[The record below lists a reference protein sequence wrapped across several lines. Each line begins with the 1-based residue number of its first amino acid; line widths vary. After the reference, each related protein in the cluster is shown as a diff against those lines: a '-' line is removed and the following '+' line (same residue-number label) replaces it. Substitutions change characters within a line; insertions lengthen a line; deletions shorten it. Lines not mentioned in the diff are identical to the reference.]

1 MRKCDVMK
9 GAALIIMACVLFA
22 CHDGKVN
29 APALLLAEEIMEE
42 HPDSALTILK
52 QIPDSFYT
60 TDQEKALYGL
70 LLTEAM
76 IKASNMPMTDS
87 LISIAA
93 QYYDKASNIEKKA
106 KSWFYWGRVN
116 QELLYKD
123 KALKCYLK
131 AVSYADQTQDNKLL
145 ALIYNYLGNLYR
157 QLEIYDEAI
166 KNTKLASHYC
176 FRANDTLNIPF
187 AIRDIGRVYLFKKE
201 VDSAFCYF
209 NYALEV
215 ARSYQNKVAEGSI
228 LNDIGTAYRQKKDYQ
243 NAARLIKSS
252 IPLKTEQQ
260 QYSSY
265 LSLARLYFRLNKIDS
280 LTYYLKLAERDSNI
294 YVQEGTNYYRYKLS
308 MMKKDYENAIFY
320 NMKYQILKDSIN
332 RKAQKDEIMRLKYDH
347 NQKQLK
353 KELEQKAAQ
362 ERFLYICCILL
373 LILIIMGVGYFHIR
387 SRWNHEQTLRLQ
399 EKKIQHEKELRQQ
412 SIEQILQNQEQI
424 ELNKQ
429 KLINK
434 DLDLQAAQKDL
445 IIYNTKL
452 LKAENDLISLKR
464 QERELRDRLFHQ
476 TQLSD
481 RIRCSGVDVRKKD
494 IDLQPFTMKEYPF
507 LVKKIDELYDDFSKR
522 LKIQYPKLKERDIE
536 VCCLIKA
543 GARTG
548 NIASLIPMTPNAVTK
563 KKKQILEKME
573 LKEITLD
580 DFLTA
585 F

>member
-1 MRKCDVMK
+1 MRKCDVIK
-9 GAALIIMACVLFA
+9 GLALIIMTCMLYA
-22 CHDGKVN
+22 CHDGKVS

-52 QIPDSFYT
+52 QIPDSLYK
-60 TDQEKALYGL
+60 TDQEQALYCL

-76 IKASNMPMTDS
+76 TKTSNMPMTDS
-87 LISIAA
+87 LISIATR
-93 QYYDKASNIEKKA
+93 YYDKTNDIESKA
-106 KSWFYWGRVN
+106 KAWFYRGRVSH
-116 QELLYKD
+116 ELLYKD
-123 KALKCYLK
+123 KALECYLK
-131 AVSYADQTQDNKLL
+131 AVSYADQTENNKLL

-166 KNTKLASHYC
+166 KNTKLASGYC
-176 FRANDTLNIPF
+176 VKQNDTLNMPF
-187 AIRDIGRVYLFKKE
+187 AIRDIGRAYLFKKE
-201 VDSAFCYF
+201 VDSALYYF
-209 NYALEV
+209 NQAFEV
-215 ARSYQNKVAEGSI
+215 AKLYRNKVAEASI
-228 LNDIGTAYRQKKDYQ
+228 LNDMGTAYRQKKDYQ
-243 NAARLIKSS
+243 SAIRLIQSS

-265 LSLARLYFRLNKIDS
+265 LSLVRLYCHLDKVDS
-280 LTYYLKLAERDSNI
+280 LTYYLKLAEKDSNI
-294 YVQEGTNYYRYKLS
+294 YVQEGVNYYRYKLS

-320 NMKYQILKDSIN
+320 NMKYQVLRDSIN

-373 LILIIMGVGYFHIR
+373 LILVIVLVGYFHIR
-387 SRWNHEQTLRLQ
+387 SRWTHEQTLRLQ

-429 KLINK
+429 KLIDK

-445 IIYNTKL
+445 IIYNNKL

-476 TQLSD
+476 TQFSD
-481 RIRCSGVDVRKKD
+481 RIRCSGVDIRKKD
-494 IDLQPFTMKEYPF
+494 IDLQPFSMKEYSR
-507 LVKKIDELYDDFSKR
+507 LVKKIDEFYDDFSKR
-522 LKIQYPKLKERDIE
+522 LEIQYPKLKERDIE

-548 NIASLIPMTPNAVTK
+548 NIAALIPMTPNAVTK
-563 KKKQILEKME
+563 KKKQILDKME
-573 LKEITLD
+573 LKGITLD
-580 DFLTA
+580 DFLA
-585 F
+585 SF